1 MTPAQRLL
9 KRAFAEKTAFVEM
22 GADGTSPQASG
33 PGGAPVDPTAS
44 AGAAPPGASPLDPAG
59 AMAPPAA
66 DGAAPMDP
74 MAAGAPPADPMAAGA
89 PPVDPA
95 AAGAP
100 PADPMAGLPPPPPEA
115 PPINNPD
122 TDVDNNGKPDTMVP
136 LAPIKDF
143 AVGLIEA
150 MKGKKTQDAM
160 DPNAEAAGAAAG
172 APPGLPPGPV
182 TGLPGD
188 MSAIAGNGPLPVPKT
203 ASILGRTSGTR
214 DIFAKRASTLD
225 TQLSSKTPAQGPGR
239 FETPKP
245 LLENSKPS
253 DVTMKIRETTETKP
267 STVAP
272 DKLESAG
279 KPVDNKTASVW
290 DRVFH

>member
-22 GADGTSPQASG
+22 GADGASPQATG
-33 PGGAPVDPTAS
+33 PGGAAVDPAAAAS
-44 AGAAPPGASPLDPAG
+44 AAPPGASPLDPAG
-59 AMAPPAA
+59 AMDPAA
-66 DGAAPMDP
+66 AGGAAPMDP
-74 MAAGAPPADPMAAGA
+74 MAAGAPPADPMAAGM

-100 PADPMAGLPPPPPEA
+100 PTDPMAGLPPAPEA
-115 PPINNPD
+115 PPVNDPAADI
-122 TDVDNNGKPDTMVP
+122 DNNGKPDTMVP

-160 DPNAEAAGAAAG
+160 DPNAEAAGASAG

-188 MSAIAGNGPLPVPKT
+188 MSAIASNGPLPMPKT
-203 ASILGRTSGTR
+203 ASILGRTKETR
-214 DIFAKRASTLD
+214 DIFAKKAGTLE
-225 TQLSSKTPAQGPGR
+225 TELSSKTPPQGPGR

-279 KPVDNKTASVW
+279 KPVNNKTASVW
-290 DRVFH
+290 DKAFR